1 MRLERE
7 ALILKGGI
15 KLGILDPQPEYY
27 VSYYEEVVA
36 KLTELLIKERH
47 LNNDLERLYV
57 RGKLLSYS
65 NISGFYPDNE
75 IDSVKA
81 SIEKINEE
89 DKKNKYLIN
98 RYQAELKR
106 LEVLIPDA
114 LKKELT
120 PIPTREK

>member
-15 KLGILDPQPEYY
+15 KLEILDPQGEYY

-36 KLTELLIKERH
+36 KLKELLIKERH

-65 NISGFYPDNE
+65 NISSLYPDDE

-81 SIEKINEE
+81 SIKKIEEE
-89 DKKNKYLIN
+89 DEQNRHLIN
-98 RYQAELKR
+98 RCQAELKR
-106 LEVLIPDA
+106 LEVLIPNE

-120 PIPTREK
+120 PIPTR